1 MVSLESCDCLSRH
14 RSELPVDRA
23 GVVTVPL
30 QLCLHVDHD
39 LVRRQI
45 AVTIDR
51 TVVRIVSVS
60 VVTPRRIPVTPV
72 PEIPASA
79 NKDDAVVVAA
89 PPTPIMPLPVVIA
102 EGCILSTAERVTAE
116 VIVNRH
122 IASTIIGEVSCAVD
136 REVSIPIDGYAV
148 ARAKLIG
155 IASTISVE
163 VSRPVDRQ
171 VSIPIDGYAVASA
184 KLIGIPRTVNID
196 VFCPIDRQVSI
207 AIHRY
212 VVARTKL
219 VGISVTIDVEVS
231 CPIHCD
237 VSLAINGNV
246 ASRAKVLIAR
256 EVLLAIRAHPGV
268 LIDHRV

>member
-1 MVSLESCDCLSRH
+1 
-14 RSELPVDRA
+14 
-23 GVVTVPL
+23 
-30 QLCLHVDHD
+30 
-39 LVRRQI
+39 
-45 AVTIDR
+45 
-51 TVVRIVSVS
+51 
-60 VVTPRRIPVTPV
+60 
-72 PEIPASA
+72 
-79 NKDDAVVVAA
+79 
-89 PPTPIMPLPVVIA
+89 MPLPVVIA

-136 REVSIPIDGYAV
+136 RE
-148 ARAKLIG
+148 
-155 IASTISVE
+155 
-163 VSRPVDRQ
+163 